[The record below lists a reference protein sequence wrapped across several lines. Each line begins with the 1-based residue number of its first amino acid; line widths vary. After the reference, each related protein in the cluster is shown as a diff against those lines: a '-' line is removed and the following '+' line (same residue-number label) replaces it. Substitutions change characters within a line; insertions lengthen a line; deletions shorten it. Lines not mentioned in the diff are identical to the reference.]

1 MSNDFNYKLEELHNL
16 PCRISELRISKGLS
30 KKQLATALGV
40 SASTISSYE
49 CGTRLPSL
57 DMLVKLCYYF
67 KVSSD
72 YILGI
77 EKPKNYST
85 CNTDGLTLNQ
95 MKAIEAITA
104 PLICGAYY
112 NTQLEDLLTMA
123 LDALILFHRHFHR
136 YGCQAVRSI
145 DALRSSKHSD
155 HLLGLFR

>member
-95 MKAIEAITA
+95 MKAIEAIIITVKVKSFA
-104 PLICGAYY
+104 SRQIQRHSFAA
-112 NTQLEDLLTMA
+112 LTIT
-123 LDALILFHRHFHR
+123 LSWKIF
-136 YGCQAVRSI
+136 
-145 DALRSSKHSD
+145 
-155 HLLGLFR
+155 

>member
-1 MSNDFNYKLEELHNL
+1 MKNDATHYLRCYGYQNDRILDFSHKKRTPSNFLERVHFKIFDYTKSVGGDKMSNDFNYKLEELHNL

-49 CGTRLPSL
+49 CETRLPSL

-95 MKAIEAITA
+95 MKAIEAIIIA
-104 PLICGAYY
+104 FKS
-112 NTQLEDLLTMA
+112 E
-123 LDALILFHRHFHR
+123 
-136 YGCQAVRSI
+136 
-145 DALRSSKHSD
+145 
-155 HLLGLFR
+155 

>member
-16 PCRISELRISKGLS
+16 PCRISELRISKCLS

-49 CGTRLPSL
+49 CGKRLPSL

-95 MKAIEAITA
+95 MKAIEAIIIA
-104 PLICGAYY
+104 FKS
-112 NTQLEDLLTMA
+112 E
-123 LDALILFHRHFHR
+123 
-136 YGCQAVRSI
+136 
-145 DALRSSKHSD
+145 
-155 HLLGLFR
+155 